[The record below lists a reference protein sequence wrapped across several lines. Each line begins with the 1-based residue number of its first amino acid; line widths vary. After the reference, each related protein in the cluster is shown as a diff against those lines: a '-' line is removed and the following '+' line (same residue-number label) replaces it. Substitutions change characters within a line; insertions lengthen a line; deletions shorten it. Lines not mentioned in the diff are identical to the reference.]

1 LHNTFIGRKISN
13 IKLRRLK
20 MCMFCATAPAVAAM
34 GVGMQAKQRRE
45 RKAAEARGEAP
56 QKSKVPAGPATI
68 VIVLGLLVIS
78 AIIHSNNYA

>member
-1 LHNTFIGRKISN
+1 
-13 IKLRRLK
+13 

-34 GVGMQAKQRRE
+34 GVGMQAKQRKE
-45 RKAAEARGEAP
+45 RKVAEARGEVP

-68 VIVLGLLVIS
+68 VILLGLLVIS